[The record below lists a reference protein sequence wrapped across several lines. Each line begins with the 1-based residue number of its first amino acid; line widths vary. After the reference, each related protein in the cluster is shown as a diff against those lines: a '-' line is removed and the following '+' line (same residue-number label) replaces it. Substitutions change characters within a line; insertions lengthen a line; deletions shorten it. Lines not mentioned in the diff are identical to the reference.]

1 MATINSIGRFFDFRN
16 LLNILI
22 YLLPI
27 SFISGN
33 YIVNLNLLLIIFFGL
48 LIYQNKLFEIRETKE
63 FIILFL
69 FFAILLAS
77 SFIEYVFGEQKSDLI
92 KSVLFLRFFIFTLVV
107 KCHLQFQNFNYIIFL
122 KVCFFVILIISLD
135 VILQY
140 LTGSNILGYA
150 SGTHN
155 SSFFKS
161 EAIAGSYIQRF
172 GIFGLLSIPILFQ
185 SQKKLMILF
194 LTIYPALLTV
204 AIIFSGNRMPLI
216 MFLFSLFPI
225 IFFQNKRKK
234 ILISALLFLLVL
246 SSVIIKNADVLS
258 KRFGSSFRAAINI
271 SQMIGEIKNDYDE
284 LSVYKGQQF
293 HLTPASLSG
302 LGIGFKNK
310 NYTNY
315 PFITGHFQHYVT
327 SSKLFLSDPI
337 IGRGIKSFRNTCREI
352 WHHPNTTCGSH
363 PHHFYLEIMNDT
375 GILGFGLI
383 IIFISYL
390 ILNNFLIYRWND
402 QKIRFLSYT
411 VVTLLLTEFF
421 PFRSQGSF
429 FSTSNAT
436 FVFFIAAIS
445 WGLIKKDNNKK
456 TQKKV

>member
-69 FFAILLAS
+69 FFVTLLAS
-77 SFIEYVFGEQKSDLI
+77 SFIEDIFGEQKSDLI

-122 KVCFFVILIISLD
+122 KVCFFATLIISLD
-135 VILQY
+135 IILQY
-140 LTGSNILGYA
+140 SSGSNVLGYT
-150 SGTHN
+150 SGVYN

-161 EAIAGSYIQRF
+161 EAIAGGYIQRF

-185 SQKKLMILF
+185 SQKKLRILF
-194 LTIYPALLTV
+194 FTTYPMLLTV

-216 MFLFSLFPI
+216 MFLFSLFLI

-234 ILISALLFLLVL
+234 ILISALLFVVVL
-246 SSVIIKNADVLS
+246 SSIIIKNVDALNE
-258 KRFGSSFRAAINI
+258 RFNSFRAGIPNV
-271 SQMIGEIKNDYDE
+271 SQMVREIKNDYNE
-284 LSVYKGQQF
+284 LSIYKGQYF
-293 HLTPASLSG
+293 HHTPA
-302 LGIGFKNK
+302 FKNK
-310 NYTNY
+310 NYTKY
-315 PFITGHFQHYVT
+315 AFHTGHFQHYVT

-337 IGRGIKSFRNTCREI
+337 IGRGIKSFRNTCYEVF
-352 WHHPNTTCGSH
+352 HHPNTACSNH

-402 QKIRFLSYT
+402 QKIRFLSYA

-436 FVFFIAAIS
+436 FVFFIAAVS

-456 TQKKV
+456 IQKKV

>member
-1 MATINSIGRFFDFRN
+1 MARINSIRHFFDFRN

-27 SFISGN
+27 SFILGN
-33 YIVNLNLLLIIFFGL
+33 YIININLLLIIFFGL

-69 FFAILLAS
+69 FFAILLTS
-77 SFIEYVFGEQKSDLI
+77 SFIEYVFGEQKSDLV
-92 KSVLFLRFFIFTLVV
+92 KSILFLRFFIFILVV

-122 KVCFFVILIISLD
+122 KVCFFATLIISLD
-135 VILQY
+135 IILQY
-140 LTGSNILGYA
+140 SSGSNVLGYT
-150 SGTHN
+150 SGVYN

-161 EAIAGSYIQRF
+161 EAIAGGYIQRF

-185 SQKKLMILF
+185 SQKKLRILF
-194 LTIYPALLTV
+194 FTTYPMLLTV

-216 MFLFSLFPI
+216 MFLFSLFLI
-225 IFFQNKRKK
+225 IFFYNKRKK
-234 ILISALLFLLVL
+234 ILISALLFVVVLL
-246 SSVIIKNADVLS
+246 SIIIKNVDALNE
-258 KRFGSSFRAAINI
+258 RFNSFKAGIPNV
-271 SQMIGEIKNDYDE
+271 SQMVREIKNDYNE
-284 LSVYKGQQF
+284 LSIYKGQYF
-293 HLTPASLSG
+293 HHTPA
-302 LGIGFKNK
+302 FKNK
-310 NYTNY
+310 NYTKY
-315 PFITGHFQHYVT
+315 AFHTGHFQHYVT

-337 IGRGIKSFRNTCREI
+337 IGRGIKSFRNTCYEVF
-352 WHHPNTTCGSH
+352 HHPNTACSNH

-402 QKIRFLSYT
+402 QKIRFLSYA

-436 FVFFIAAIS
+436 FVFFIAAVS

-456 TQKKV
+456 IQKKV

>member
-1 MATINSIGRFFDFRN
+1 MARINSIRHFFDFRN

-27 SFISGN
+27 SFILGN
-33 YIVNLNLLLIIFFGL
+33 YIININLLLIIFFGL

-69 FFAILLAS
+69 FFAILLTS
-77 SFIEYVFGEQKSDLI
+77 SFIEYVFGEQKSDLV
-92 KSVLFLRFFIFTLVV
+92 KSILFLRFFIFILVV

-122 KVCFFVILIISLD
+122 KVCFFATLIISLD
-135 VILQY
+135 IILQY
-140 LTGSNILGYA
+140 SSGSNVLGYT
-150 SGTHN
+150 SGVYN

-161 EAIAGSYIQRF
+161 EAIAGGYIQRF

-185 SQKKLMILF
+185 SQKKLRILF
-194 LTIYPALLTV
+194 FTTYPMLLTV

-216 MFLFSLFPI
+216 MFLFSLFLI

-234 ILISALLFLLVL
+234 ILISALLFVVVL
-246 SSVIIKNADVLS
+246 SSIIIKNVDALNE
-258 KRFGSSFRAAINI
+258 RFNSFRAGIPNV
-271 SQMIGEIKNDYDE
+271 SQMVREIKNDYNE
-284 LSVYKGQQF
+284 LSIYKGQYF
-293 HLTPASLSG
+293 HHTPA
-302 LGIGFKNK
+302 FKNK
-310 NYTNY
+310 NYTKY
-315 PFITGHFQHYVT
+315 AFHTGHFQHYVT

-337 IGRGIKSFRNTCREI
+337 IGRGIKSFRNTCYEVF
-352 WHHPNTTCGSH
+352 HHPNTACSNH

-402 QKIRFLSYT
+402 QKIRFLSYA

-436 FVFFIAAIS
+436 FVFFIAAVS

-456 TQKKV
+456 IQKKV

>member
-1 MATINSIGRFFDFRN
+1 MARINSIRHFFDFRN

-27 SFISGN
+27 SFILGN
-33 YIVNLNLLLIIFFGL
+33 YIININLLLIIFFGL

-69 FFAILLAS
+69 FFAILLTS
-77 SFIEYVFGEQKSDLI
+77 SFIEYVFGEQKSDLV
-92 KSVLFLRFFIFTLVV
+92 KSILFLRFFIFILVV

-122 KVCFFVILIISLD
+122 KVCFFATLIISLD
-135 VILQY
+135 IILQY
-140 LTGSNILGYA
+140 SSGSNVLGYA
-150 SGTHN
+150 SGVYN

-161 EAIAGSYIQRF
+161 EAIAGGYIQRF

-185 SQKKLMILF
+185 SQKKLRILF
-194 LTIYPALLTV
+194 FTTYPMLLTV

-234 ILISALLFLLVL
+234 ILISALLFLVIL
-246 SSVIIKNADVLS
+246 SSVIIKNVDALN
-258 KRFGSSFRAAINI
+258 KRFISFRAGVPNI
-271 SQMIGEIKNDYDE
+271 LQMIHEIKNDYNE
-284 LSVYKGQQF
+284 LDIYKGQYF
-293 HLTPASLSG
+293 NHTPAS
-302 LGIGFKNK
+302 KNK
-310 NYTNY
+310 KYAKY
-315 PFITGHFQHYVT
+315 GFYTGHFQHYTT

-337 IGRGIKSFRNTCREI
+337 IGRGIKSFRNTCFEI
-352 WHHPNTTCGSH
+352 LHHPNTVCSNH

-390 ILNNFLIYRWND
+390 VLNNFLIYKWSN
-402 QKIRFLSYT
+402 QKIRFLSYA

-429 FSTSNAT
+429 FSVLNAT
-436 FVFFIAAIS
+436 FVFLIVAFS
-445 WGLIKKDNNKK
+445 WGLIKKDNNEKI
-456 TQKKV
+456 QKKA

>member
-69 FFAILLAS
+69 FFVTLLTS
-77 SFIEYVFGEQKSDLI
+77 TFIEYVFGEQKSDLI
-92 KSVLFLRFFIFTLVV
+92 KSIFFLRYFIFILVV
-107 KCHLQFQNFNYIIFL
+107 KCHLQFQNFNYQIFL
-122 KVCFFVILIISLD
+122 KVCFFVTLIISLD

-150 SGTHN
+150 SGVHN

-161 EAIAGSYIQRF
+161 EAIAGGYILRF
-172 GIFGLLSIPILFQ
+172 GIFGLLFMPILFQ
-185 SQKKLMILF
+185 SQKELKILF
-194 LTIYPALLTV
+194 FTIYPILLTV

-216 MFLFSLFPI
+216 MFLFSFFPI
-225 IFFQNKRKK
+225 ILFQNKRKK
-234 ILISALLFLLVL
+234 ILISALLFLVL
-246 SSVIIKNADVLS
+246 LSGIIITKVDALS
-258 KRFGSSFRAAINI
+258 KRFENFKAAVDI
-271 SQMIGEIKNDYDE
+271 SHMIREIKNDYNE

-293 HLTPASLSG
+293 HLTPASPSG
-302 LGIGFKNK
+302 LGIGVKNK
-310 NYTNY
+310 NYTHHAH
-315 PFITGHFQHYVT
+315 ITGHFQHYVA

-337 IGRGIKSFRNTCREI
+337 IGRGLKSFRNTCREI
-352 WHHPNTTCGSH
+352 WHHPNTTCGNH

-383 IIFISYL
+383 IIFIGYL
-390 ILNNFLIYRWND
+390 VLNNFLIYKWSN
-402 QKIRFLSYT
+402 QKIRFLSYAT
-411 VVTLLLTEFF
+411 VTLLLVEFF

-436 FVFFIAAIS
+436 FVFFLVAIS

-456 TQKKV
+456 I

>member
-1 MATINSIGRFFDFRN
+1 MARINSIRHFFDFRN

-27 SFISGN
+27 SFILGN
-33 YIVNLNLLLIIFFGL
+33 YIININLLLIIFFGL
-48 LIYQNKLFEIRETKE
+48 LIYQNKLFEIRKTKE

-69 FFAILLAS
+69 FFAILLTS
-77 SFIEYVFGEQKSDLI
+77 SFIEYVFGEQKSDLV
-92 KSVLFLRFFIFTLVV
+92 KSILFLRFFIFILVV

-122 KVCFFVILIISLD
+122 KVCFFATLIISLD
-135 VILQY
+135 IILQY
-140 LTGSNILGYA
+140 SSGSNVLGYT
-150 SGTHN
+150 SGVYN

-161 EAIAGSYIQRF
+161 EAIAGGYIQRF

-185 SQKKLMILF
+185 SQKKLRILF
-194 LTIYPALLTV
+194 FTTYPMLLTV

-216 MFLFSLFPI
+216 MFLFSLFLI

-234 ILISALLFLLVL
+234 ILISTLLFVVVL
-246 SSVIIKNADVLS
+246 SSIIIKNVDALNE
-258 KRFGSSFRAAINI
+258 RFNSFRAGIPNV
-271 SQMIGEIKNDYDE
+271 SQMVREIKNDYNE
-284 LSVYKGQQF
+284 LSIYKGQYF
-293 HLTPASLSG
+293 HHTPA
-302 LGIGFKNK
+302 FKNK
-310 NYTNY
+310 NYTKY
-315 PFITGHFQHYVT
+315 AFHTGHFQHYVT

-337 IGRGIKSFRNTCREI
+337 IGRGIKSFRNTCYEVF
-352 WHHPNTTCGSH
+352 HHPNTACSNH

-402 QKIRFLSYT
+402 QKIRFLSYA

-436 FVFFIAAIS
+436 FVFFIAAVS

-456 TQKKV
+456 IQKKV

>member
-27 SFISGN
+27 SFILGN

-69 FFAILLAS
+69 FFATILAS
-77 SFIEYVFGEQKSDLI
+77 TFIEYIFGEQKSDLI
-92 KSVLFLRFFIFTLVV
+92 KSVLFLRFFIFVLVV
-107 KCHLQFQNFNYIIFL
+107 KCHLQFQNFNYQIFL

-140 LTGSNILGYA
+140 STGSNILGYA
-150 SGTHN
+150 SGVHN
-155 SSFFKS
+155 NSFFKS
-161 EAIAGSYIQRF
+161 ESIVGGYIQRF
-172 GIFGLLSIPILFQ
+172 GIFSLLSIPILFQ
-185 SQKKLMILF
+185 SQKKLTVLF
-194 LTIYPALLTV
+194 LIIYPILLTV
-204 AIIFSGNRMPLI
+204 SIIFSGNRMPLI
-216 MFLFSLFPI
+216 MLLFSFFII

-234 ILISALLFLLVL
+234 ILISALLFLIVL
-246 SSVIIKNADVLS
+246 SSMIIKNVDVLNRFVNFRVFMNTDVLS
-258 KRFGSSFRAAINI
+258 
-271 SQMIGEIKNDYDE
+271 QMIHEIKNDYDE
-284 LSVYKGQQF
+284 LDIYEGRIF
-293 HLTPASLSG
+293 HYTPAV
-302 LGIGFKNK
+302 KNK
-310 NYTNY
+310 NYTQHA
-315 PFITGHFQHYVT
+315 FITGHLQLYIT
-327 SSKLFLSDPI
+327 SSKLILLDPI
-337 IGRGIKSFRNTCREI
+337 IGRGLKSFKNTCKEI
-352 WHHPNTTCGSH
+352 WHHPNTVCGNH

-390 ILNNFLIYRWND
+390 VLNNFLIYRWND
-402 QKIRFLSYT
+402 QKIRFLSYA

-421 PFRSQGSF
+421 PFRSQGGF

-436 FVFFIAAIS
+436 FVFFIVAIS
-445 WGLIKKDNNKK
+445 WGLIKNKK
-456 TQKKV
+456 LK

>member
-1 MATINSIGRFFDFRN
+1 MARINSIRHFFDFRN

-27 SFISGN
+27 SFILGN
-33 YIVNLNLLLIIFFGL
+33 YIININLLLIIFFGL

-69 FFAILLAS
+69 FFATLLTS
-77 SFIEYVFGEQKSDLI
+77 TFIEYVFGEQKSDLV
-92 KSVLFLRFFIFTLVV
+92 KSILFLRFFIFILVV

-122 KVCFFVILIISLD
+122 KVCFFATLIISLD
-135 VILQY
+135 IILQY
-140 LTGSNILGYA
+140 SSGSNVLGYT
-150 SGTHN
+150 SGVYN

-161 EAIAGSYIQRF
+161 EAIAGGYIQRF

-185 SQKKLMILF
+185 SQKKLRILF
-194 LTIYPALLTV
+194 FTTYPMLLTV
-204 AIIFSGNRMPLI
+204 AIFFSGNRMPLI
-216 MFLFSLFPI
+216 MFLFSLFLI
-225 IFFQNKRKK
+225 IFFYNKRKK
-234 ILISALLFLLVL
+234 ILISALLFVVVL
-246 SSVIIKNADVLS
+246 SSIIIKNVDALNE
-258 KRFGSSFRAAINI
+258 RFNSFRAGIPNV
-271 SQMIGEIKNDYDE
+271 SQMVREIKNDYNE
-284 LSVYKGQQF
+284 LSIYEGQFF
-293 HLTPASLSG
+293 HHTPA
-302 LGIGFKNK
+302 FKNK

-315 PFITGHFQHYVT
+315 GFHTGHFQYYIT

-337 IGRGIKSFRNTCREI
+337 IGRGIKSFRNTCYEVF
-352 WHHPNTTCGSH
+352 HHPNTACSNH

-402 QKIRFLSYT
+402 QKIRFLSYA

-436 FVFFIAAIS
+436 FVFFIVAIS
-445 WGLIKKDNNKK
+445 WGLIKNKK
-456 TQKKV
+456 LK

>member
-1 MATINSIGRFFDFRN
+1 MARINSIRHFFDFRN

-27 SFISGN
+27 SFILGN
-33 YIVNLNLLLIIFFGL
+33 YIININLLLIIFFGL

-69 FFAILLAS
+69 FFAILLTS
-77 SFIEYVFGEQKSDLI
+77 SFIEYVFGEQKSDLV
-92 KSVLFLRFFIFTLVV
+92 KSILFLRFFIFILVV

-122 KVCFFVILIISLD
+122 KVCFFATLIISLD
-135 VILQY
+135 IILQY
-140 LTGSNILGYA
+140 SSGSNVLGYT
-150 SGTHN
+150 SGVYN

-161 EAIAGSYIQRF
+161 EAIAGGYIQRF

-185 SQKKLMILF
+185 SQKKLRILF
-194 LTIYPALLTV
+194 FTTYPMLLTV

-216 MFLFSLFPI
+216 MFLFSLFLI

-234 ILISALLFLLVL
+234 ISISALLFVVVL
-246 SSVIIKNADVLS
+246 SSIIIKNVDALNE
-258 KRFGSSFRAAINI
+258 RFNSFRAGIPNV
-271 SQMIGEIKNDYDE
+271 SQMVREIKNDYNE
-284 LSVYKGQQF
+284 LSIYKGQYF
-293 HLTPASLSG
+293 HHTPA
-302 LGIGFKNK
+302 FKNK
-310 NYTNY
+310 NYTKY
-315 PFITGHFQHYVT
+315 AFHTGHFQHYVT

-337 IGRGIKSFRNTCREI
+337 IGRGIKSFRNTCYEVF
-352 WHHPNTTCGSH
+352 HHPNTTCSNH

-402 QKIRFLSYT
+402 QKIRFLSYA

-436 FVFFIAAIS
+436 FVFFIAAVS

-456 TQKKV
+456 IQKKV

>member
-1 MATINSIGRFFDFRN
+1 MARINSIRHFFDFRN

-27 SFISGN
+27 SFILGN
-33 YIVNLNLLLIIFFGL
+33 YIININLLLIIFFGL

-69 FFAILLAS
+69 FFAILLTS
-77 SFIEYVFGEQKSDLI
+77 SFIEYVFGEQKSDLV
-92 KSVLFLRFFIFTLVV
+92 KSILFLRFFIFILVV

-122 KVCFFVILIISLD
+122 KVCFFATLIISLD
-135 VILQY
+135 IILQY
-140 LTGSNILGYA
+140 SSGSNVLGYA
-150 SGTHN
+150 SGVYN

-161 EAIAGSYIQRF
+161 EAIAGGYIQRF

-185 SQKKLMILF
+185 SQKKLRILF
-194 LTIYPALLTV
+194 FTTYPMLLTV

-216 MFLFSLFPI
+216 MFLFSLFLI
-225 IFFQNKRKK
+225 IFFYNKRKK
-234 ILISALLFLLVL
+234 ILISALLFVVVLL
-246 SSVIIKNADVLS
+246 SIIIKNVDALNE
-258 KRFGSSFRAAINI
+258 RFNSFKAGIPNV
-271 SQMIGEIKNDYDE
+271 SQMVREIKNDYNE
-284 LSVYKGQQF
+284 LSIYKGQYF
-293 HLTPASLSG
+293 HHTPA
-302 LGIGFKNK
+302 FKNK
-310 NYTNY
+310 NYTKY
-315 PFITGHFQHYVT
+315 AFHTGHFQHYVT

-337 IGRGIKSFRNTCREI
+337 IGRGIKSFRNTCYEVF
-352 WHHPNTTCGSH
+352 HHPNTACSNH

-402 QKIRFLSYT
+402 QKIRFLSYA

>member
-1 MATINSIGRFFDFRN
+1 MARINSIRHFFDFRN

-27 SFISGN
+27 SFILGN
-33 YIVNLNLLLIIFFGL
+33 YIININLLLIIFFGL

-69 FFAILLAS
+69 FFAILLTS
-77 SFIEYVFGEQKSDLI
+77 SFIEYVFGEQKSDLV
-92 KSVLFLRFFIFTLVV
+92 KSILFLRFFIFILVV

-122 KVCFFVILIISLD
+122 KVCFFATLIISLD
-135 VILQY
+135 IILQY
-140 LTGSNILGYA
+140 SSGSNVLGYT
-150 SGTHN
+150 SGVYN

-161 EAIAGSYIQRF
+161 EAIAGGYIQRF

-185 SQKKLMILF
+185 SQKKLRILF
-194 LTIYPALLTV
+194 FTTYPMLLTV

-216 MFLFSLFPI
+216 MFLFSLFLI

-234 ILISALLFLLVL
+234 ILISALLFVVVL
-246 SSVIIKNADVLS
+246 SSIIIKNVDALNE
-258 KRFGSSFRAAINI
+258 RFNSFRAGIPNV
-271 SQMIGEIKNDYDE
+271 SQMVREIKNDYNE
-284 LSVYKGQQF
+284 LSIYKGQYF
-293 HLTPASLSG
+293 HHTPA
-302 LGIGFKNK
+302 FKNK
-310 NYTNY
+310 NYTKY
-315 PFITGHFQHYVT
+315 AFHTGHFQHYVT

-337 IGRGIKSFRNTCREI
+337 IGRGIKSFRNTCYEVF
-352 WHHPNTTCGSH
+352 HHPNTACSNH

-402 QKIRFLSYT
+402 QKIRFLSYA

-456 TQKKV
+456 IQKKV

>member
-1 MATINSIGRFFDFRN
+1 MARINSIRHFFDFRN

-27 SFISGN
+27 SFILGN
-33 YIVNLNLLLIIFFGL
+33 YIININLLLIIFFGL

-69 FFAILLAS
+69 FFAILLTS
-77 SFIEYVFGEQKSDLI
+77 SFIEYVFGEQKSDLV
-92 KSVLFLRFFIFTLVV
+92 KSILFLRFFIFILVV

-122 KVCFFVILIISLD
+122 KVCFFATLIISLD
-135 VILQY
+135 IILQY
-140 LTGSNILGYA
+140 SSGSNVLGYT
-150 SGTHN
+150 SGVYN

-161 EAIAGSYIQRF
+161 EAIAGGYIQRF

-185 SQKKLMILF
+185 SQKKLRILF
-194 LTIYPALLTV
+194 FTTYPMLLTV

-216 MFLFSLFPI
+216 MFLFSLFLI
-225 IFFQNKRKK
+225 IFFENKRKK
-234 ILISALLFLLVL
+234 ILISALLFVVVL
-246 SSVIIKNADVLS
+246 SSIIIKNVDALNE
-258 KRFGSSFRAAINI
+258 RFNSFKAGIPNV
-271 SQMIGEIKNDYDE
+271 SQMVREIKNDYNE
-284 LSVYKGQQF
+284 LSIYKGQYF
-293 HLTPASLSG
+293 HHTPA
-302 LGIGFKNK
+302 FKNK
-310 NYTNY
+310 NYTKY
-315 PFITGHFQHYVT
+315 AFHTGHFQHYVT

-337 IGRGIKSFRNTCREI
+337 IGRGIKSFRNTCYEVF
-352 WHHPNTTCGSH
+352 HHPNTACSNH

-375 GILGFGLI
+375 GILGFELI
-383 IIFISYL
+383 IIFIGYL

-402 QKIRFLSYT
+402 QKIRFLSYA

-436 FVFFIAAIS
+436 FVFFIAAVS

-456 TQKKV
+456 IQKKA

>member
-1 MATINSIGRFFDFRN
+1 MARINSIRHFFDFRN

-27 SFISGN
+27 SFILGN
-33 YIVNLNLLLIIFFGL
+33 YIININLLLIIFFGL

-69 FFAILLAS
+69 FFAILLTS
-77 SFIEYVFGEQKSDLI
+77 SFIEYVFGEQKSDLV
-92 KSVLFLRFFIFTLVV
+92 KSILFLRFFIFILVV

-122 KVCFFVILIISLD
+122 KVCFFATLIISLD
-135 VILQY
+135 IILQY
-140 LTGSNILGYA
+140 SSGSNVLGYT
-150 SGTHN
+150 SGVYN

-161 EAIAGSYIQRF
+161 EAIAGGYIQRF

-185 SQKKLMILF
+185 SQKKLRILF
-194 LTIYPALLTV
+194 FTTYPMLLTV

-216 MFLFSLFPI
+216 MFLFSLFLI

-234 ILISALLFLLVL
+234 ILISALLFVVVL
-246 SSVIIKNADVLS
+246 SSIIIKNVDALNE
-258 KRFGSSFRAAINI
+258 RFNSFRAGIPNV
-271 SQMIGEIKNDYDE
+271 SQMVREIKNDYNE
-284 LSVYKGQQF
+284 LSIYKGQYF
-293 HLTPASLSG
+293 HHTPA
-302 LGIGFKNK
+302 FKNK
-310 NYTNY
+310 NYTKY
-315 PFITGHFQHYVT
+315 AFHTGHFQHYVT

-337 IGRGIKSFRNTCREI
+337 IGRGIKSFRNTCYEVF
-352 WHHPNTTCGSH
+352 HHPNTACSNH

-402 QKIRFLSYT
+402 QKIRFLSYA

-429 FSTSNAT
+429 FSVLNAT
-436 FVFFIAAIS
+436 FVFLIVAFS
-445 WGLIKKDNNKK
+445 WGLIKKDNNEKI
-456 TQKKV
+456 QKKA

>member
-1 MATINSIGRFFDFRN
+1 MATINSIRRFFDFRN

-27 SFISGN
+27 SFILGN

-69 FFAILLAS
+69 FFAILLTS
-77 SFIEYVFGEQKSDLI
+77 SFIEYVFGEQKSDLV
-92 KSVLFLRFFIFTLVV
+92 KSILFLRFFIFILVV

-122 KVCFFVILIISLD
+122 KVCFFATLIISLD
-135 VILQY
+135 IILQY
-140 LTGSNILGYA
+140 SSGSNVLGYT
-150 SGTHN
+150 SGVYN

-161 EAIAGSYIQRF
+161 EAIAGGYIQRF

-185 SQKKLMILF
+185 SQKKLRILF
-194 LTIYPALLTV
+194 FTTYPMLLTV

-216 MFLFSLFPI
+216 MFLFSLFLI

-234 ILISALLFLLVL
+234 ILISALLFVVVL
-246 SSVIIKNADVLS
+246 SSIIIKNVDALNE
-258 KRFGSSFRAAINI
+258 RFNSFRAGIPNV
-271 SQMIGEIKNDYDE
+271 SQMVREIKNDYNE
-284 LSVYKGQQF
+284 LSIYKGQYF
-293 HLTPASLSG
+293 HHTPA
-302 LGIGFKNK
+302 FKNK
-310 NYTNY
+310 NYTKY
-315 PFITGHFQHYVT
+315 AFHTGHFQHYVT

-337 IGRGIKSFRNTCREI
+337 IGRGIKSFRNTCYEVF
-352 WHHPNTTCGSH
+352 HHPNTACSNH

-402 QKIRFLSYT
+402 QKIRFLSYA

-456 TQKKV
+456 IQKKV

>member
-1 MATINSIGRFFDFRN
+1 MARINSIRHFFDFRN

-27 SFISGN
+27 SFILGN
-33 YIVNLNLLLIIFFGL
+33 YIININLLLIIFFGL

-69 FFAILLAS
+69 FFAILLTS
-77 SFIEYVFGEQKSDLI
+77 SFIEYVFGEQKSDLV
-92 KSVLFLRFFIFTLVV
+92 KSILFLRFFIFILVV

-122 KVCFFVILIISLD
+122 KVCFFATLIISLD
-135 VILQY
+135 IILQY
-140 LTGSNILGYA
+140 SSESNVLGYA
-150 SGTHN
+150 SGVYN
-155 SSFFKS
+155 SGFFKS
-161 EAIAGSYIQRF
+161 EAIAGGYIQRF

-185 SQKKLMILF
+185 SQKKLRILF
-194 LTIYPALLTV
+194 FTTYPMLLTV

-216 MFLFSLFPI
+216 MFLFSLFLI

-234 ILISALLFLLVL
+234 ILISALLFVVVL
-246 SSVIIKNADVLS
+246 SSIIIKNVDALNE
-258 KRFGSSFRAAINI
+258 RFNSFRAGIPNV
-271 SQMIGEIKNDYDE
+271 SQMVREIKNDYNE
-284 LSVYKGQQF
+284 LSIYKGQYF
-293 HLTPASLSG
+293 HHTPV
-302 LGIGFKNK
+302 FKNK
-310 NYTNY
+310 NYTKY
-315 PFITGHFQHYVT
+315 AFHTGHFQHYVT

-337 IGRGIKSFRNTCREI
+337 IGRGIKSFRNTCYEVF
-352 WHHPNTTCGSH
+352 HHPNTACSNH

-402 QKIRFLSYT
+402 QKIRFLSYA

-436 FVFFIAAIS
+436 FVFFIAAVS

-456 TQKKV
+456 IQKKV

>member
-1 MATINSIGRFFDFRN
+1 MATINSIRRFFDFRN

-27 SFISGN
+27 SFILGN

-69 FFAILLAS
+69 FFAILLTS
-77 SFIEYVFGEQKSDLI
+77 SFIEYVFGEQKSDLV
-92 KSVLFLRFFIFTLVV
+92 KSILFLRFFIFILVV

-122 KVCFFVILIISLD
+122 KVCFFATLIISLD
-135 VILQY
+135 IILQY
-140 LTGSNILGYA
+140 SSGSNVLGYT
-150 SGTHN
+150 SGVYN

-161 EAIAGSYIQRF
+161 EAIAGGYIQRF

-185 SQKKLMILF
+185 SQKKLRILF
-194 LTIYPALLTV
+194 FTTYPMLLTV
-204 AIIFSGNRMPLI
+204 AIIFSGNRMPLV
-216 MFLFSLFPI
+216 MFVFSLFLI
-225 IFFQNKRKK
+225 IFFYNKRKK
-234 ILISALLFLLVL
+234 ILISALLFLVIL
-246 SSVIIKNADVLS
+246 SSVIIKNVDALN
-258 KRFGSSFRAAINI
+258 KRFISFRAGAPNI
-271 SQMIGEIKNDYDE
+271 LQMIHEIKNDYNE
-284 LSVYKGQQF
+284 LDIYKGQYF
-293 HLTPASLSG
+293 NHTPAS
-302 LGIGFKNK
+302 KNK
-310 NYTNY
+310 KYAEY
-315 PFITGHFQHYVT
+315 GFYTGHFQHYTT

-337 IGRGIKSFRNTCREI
+337 IGRGIKSFRNTCYEVF
-352 WHHPNTTCGSH
+352 HHPNTACSNH

-402 QKIRFLSYT
+402 QKIRFLSYA

-436 FVFFIAAIS
+436 FVFFIAAVS

-456 TQKKV
+456 IQKKV

>member
-1 MATINSIGRFFDFRN
+1 MVTINSIRHFFDFRN

-27 SFISGN
+27 SFILGN
-33 YIVNLNLLLIIFFGL
+33 YIININLLLIIFFGL

-69 FFAILLAS
+69 FFATLLTS

-122 KVCFFVILIISLD
+122 KVCFFATLIISLD
-135 VILQY
+135 IILQY
-140 LTGSNILGYA
+140 STGSNILGYA
-150 SGTHN
+150 SGAYNT
-155 SSFFKS
+155 SFFGS

-172 GIFGLLSIPILFQ
+172 GIFSLLLIPILFQ
-185 SQKKLMILF
+185 SQKKLRILF
-194 LTIYPALLTV
+194 FTIYPTLLIV
-204 AIIFSGNRMPLI
+204 AIIFSGNRMPLA
-216 MFLFSLFPI
+216 MFVFSLFLI
-225 IFFQNKRKK
+225 IFFYNKRKK
-234 ILISALLFLLVL
+234 ILISALLFLVIL
-246 SSVIIKNADVLS
+246 SSVIIKNVDALN
-258 KRFGSSFRAAINI
+258 KRFNNFRVGAPNI
-271 SQMIGEIKNDYDE
+271 LQMIHEIKNDYNE
-284 LSVYKGQQF
+284 LDIYKGQYF
-293 HLTPASLSG
+293 NHTPAS
-302 LGIGFKNK
+302 KNK
-310 NYTNY
+310 KYAEY
-315 PFITGHFQHYVT
+315 GFHTGHFQHYTT

-337 IGRGIKSFRNTCREI
+337 IGRGIKSFRNTCFEI
-352 WHHPNTTCGSH
+352 LHHPNTACSNH

-390 ILNNFLIYRWND
+390 VLNNFLIYKWSN
-402 QKIRFLSYT
+402 QKIRFLSYAT
-411 VVTLLLTEFF
+411 VTLLLVEFF
-421 PFRSQGSF
+421 PFRRQGSF

-456 TQKKV
+456 IQKKV

>member
-1 MATINSIGRFFDFRN
+1 MATINSIRHFFDFRN

-27 SFISGN
+27 SFILGN
-33 YIVNLNLLLIIFFGL
+33 YIININLLLIIFFGL

-69 FFAILLAS
+69 FFAILLTS
-77 SFIEYVFGEQKSDLI
+77 SFIEYVFGEQKSDLV
-92 KSVLFLRFFIFTLVV
+92 KSILFLRFFIFILVV

-122 KVCFFVILIISLD
+122 KVCFFATLIISLD
-135 VILQY
+135 IILQY
-140 LTGSNILGYA
+140 SSGSNVLGYT
-150 SGTHN
+150 SGVYN

-161 EAIAGSYIQRF
+161 EAIAGGYIQRF

-185 SQKKLMILF
+185 SQKKLRILF
-194 LTIYPALLTV
+194 FTTYPMLLTV

-216 MFLFSLFPI
+216 MFLFSLFLI

-234 ILISALLFLLVL
+234 ILISALLFVVVL
-246 SSVIIKNADVLS
+246 SSIIIKNVDALNE
-258 KRFGSSFRAAINI
+258 RFNSFRAGIPNV
-271 SQMIGEIKNDYDE
+271 SQMVREIKNDYNE
-284 LSVYKGQQF
+284 LSIYKGQYF
-293 HLTPASLSG
+293 HHTPA
-302 LGIGFKNK
+302 FKNK
-310 NYTNY
+310 NYTKY
-315 PFITGHFQHYVT
+315 AFHTGHFQHYVT

-337 IGRGIKSFRNTCREI
+337 IGRGIKSFRNTCYEVF
-352 WHHPNTTCGSH
+352 HHPNTACSNH

-402 QKIRFLSYT
+402 QKIRFLSYA

-436 FVFFIAAIS
+436 FVFFIAAVS

-456 TQKKV
+456 IQKKV

>member
-1 MATINSIGRFFDFRN
+1 MVTINSIGRFFDFRN

-27 SFISGN
+27 SFILGN
-33 YIVNLNLLLIIFFGL
+33 YIINLNLLLIIFFGL
-48 LIYQNKLFEIRETKE
+48 LIYQNKLFEIRKTKE

-69 FFAILLAS
+69 FFVTLLAS
-77 SFIEYVFGEQKSDLI
+77 SFIEDIFGEQKSDLI

-140 LTGSNILGYA
+140 STGSNILGYA
-150 SGTHN
+150 SGVHN
-155 SSFFKS
+155 NSFFKT
-161 EAIAGSYIQRF
+161 EAIAGGYIQRF

-185 SQKKLMILF
+185 SQKKLTVLF
-194 LTIYPALLTV
+194 LIIYSILLTV

-225 IFFQNKRKK
+225 IFFQNKKKK
-234 ILISALLFLLVL
+234 ILISILLFLIVL
-246 SSVIIKNADVLS
+246 SSVMVKNVDALN
-258 KRFGSSFRAAINI
+258 KRFQNFKAAINI
-271 SQMIGEIKNDYDE
+271 SQMIHEIKNDYDE
-284 LSVYKGQQF
+284 LDIYKGQPF
-293 HLTPASLSG
+293 HYTLSVR
-302 LGIGFKNK
+302 NK
-310 NYTNY
+310 NYIQHS
-315 PFITGHFQHYVT
+315 FITGHFQHYVT

-352 WHHPNTTCGSH
+352 WHHPNTSCSNH

-375 GILGFGLI
+375 GIVGFGLI

-390 ILNNFLIYRWND
+390 VLNNFLIYKWSD
-402 QKIRFLSYT
+402 QKIRFLSYAA
-411 VVTLLLTEFF
+411 VTLLLTEFF

-436 FVFFIAAIS
+436 FVFFIIAIS
-445 WGLIKKDNNKK
+445 WGLIKNKK
-456 TQKKV
+456 IK

>member
-1 MATINSIGRFFDFRN
+1 MARINSIRHFFDFRN

-69 FFAILLAS
+69 FFAILLTS
-77 SFIEYVFGEQKSDLI
+77 SFIEYVFGEQKSDLV
-92 KSVLFLRFFIFTLVV
+92 KSILFLRFFIFILVV

-150 SGTHN
+150 SGAYNT
-155 SSFFKS
+155 SFFGS
-161 EAIAGSYIQRF
+161 EGIAGSYIQRF
-172 GIFGLLSIPILFQ
+172 GIFSLLLIPILFQ
-185 SQKKLMILF
+185 SQKKLRILF
-194 LTIYPALLTV
+194 FTTYPMLLTV

-216 MFLFSLFPI
+216 MFLFSFFPI

-234 ILISALLFLLVL
+234 ILISALLFVVVL
-246 SSVIIKNADVLS
+246 SSIIIKNVDALNE
-258 KRFGSSFRAAINI
+258 RFNSFRAGIPNV
-271 SQMIGEIKNDYDE
+271 SQMVREIKNDYNE
-284 LSVYKGQQF
+284 LSIYKGQYF
-293 HLTPASLSG
+293 HHTPA
-302 LGIGFKNK
+302 FKNK
-310 NYTNY
+310 NYTKY
-315 PFITGHFQHYVT
+315 AFHTGHFQHYVT

-337 IGRGIKSFRNTCREI
+337 IGRGIKSFRNTCYEVF
-352 WHHPNTTCGSH
+352 HHPNTACSNH

-402 QKIRFLSYT
+402 QKIRFLSYA

-436 FVFFIAAIS
+436 FVFFIVAIS
-445 WGLIKKDNNKK
+445 WGLIKNKK
-456 TQKKV
+456 LK

>member
-1 MATINSIGRFFDFRN
+1 MATINSIRRFFDFRN

-69 FFAILLAS
+69 FFAILLTS
-77 SFIEYVFGEQKSDLI
+77 SFIEYVFGEQKSDLV
-92 KSVLFLRFFIFTLVV
+92 KSILFLRFFIFILVV

-122 KVCFFVILIISLD
+122 KVCFFATLIISLD
-135 VILQY
+135 IILQY
-140 LTGSNILGYA
+140 SSGSNVLGYT
-150 SGTHN
+150 SGVYN

-161 EAIAGSYIQRF
+161 EAIAGGYIQRF

-185 SQKKLMILF
+185 SQKKLRILF
-194 LTIYPALLTV
+194 FTTYPMLLTV

-216 MFLFSLFPI
+216 MFLFSLFLI

-234 ILISALLFLLVL
+234 ILISALLFVVVL
-246 SSVIIKNADVLS
+246 SSIIIKNVDALNE
-258 KRFGSSFRAAINI
+258 RFNSFRAGIPNV
-271 SQMIGEIKNDYDE
+271 SQMVREIKNDYNE
-284 LSVYKGQQF
+284 LSIYKGQYF
-293 HLTPASLSG
+293 HHTPA
-302 LGIGFKNK
+302 FKNK
-310 NYTNY
+310 NYTKY
-315 PFITGHFQHYVT
+315 AFHTGHFQHYVT

-337 IGRGIKSFRNTCREI
+337 IGRGIKSFRNTCYEVF
-352 WHHPNTTCGSH
+352 HHPNTACSNH

-402 QKIRFLSYT
+402 QKIRFLSYA

-456 TQKKV
+456 IQKKV

>member
-1 MATINSIGRFFDFRN
+1 MVTINSIGRFFDFRN

-27 SFISGN
+27 SFILGN
-33 YIVNLNLLLIIFFGL
+33 YIINLNLLLIIFFGL
-48 LIYQNKLFEIRETKE
+48 LIYQNKLFEIRKTKE

-69 FFAILLAS
+69 FFVTLLAS
-77 SFIEYVFGEQKSDLI
+77 SFIEDIFGEQKSDLI

-140 LTGSNILGYA
+140 STGSNILGYA
-150 SGTHN
+150 SGVHN
-155 SSFFKS
+155 NSFFKT
-161 EAIAGSYIQRF
+161 EAIAGGYIQRF

-185 SQKKLMILF
+185 SQKKLTVLF
-194 LTIYPALLTV
+194 LIIYSILLTV

-225 IFFQNKRKK
+225 IFFQNKKKK
-234 ILISALLFLLVL
+234 ILISILLFLIVL
-246 SSVIIKNADVLS
+246 SSVMVKNVDALN
-258 KRFGSSFRAAINI
+258 KRFQNFKAAINI
-271 SQMIGEIKNDYDE
+271 SQMIHEIKNDYDE
-284 LSVYKGQQF
+284 LDIYKGQPF
-293 HLTPASLSG
+293 HYTPSVR
-302 LGIGFKNK
+302 NK
-310 NYTNY
+310 NYIQHS
-315 PFITGHFQHYVT
+315 FITGHFQHYVT

-352 WHHPNTTCGSH
+352 WHHPNTSCSNH

-390 ILNNFLIYRWND
+390 VLNNFLIYKSSD
-402 QKIRFLSYT
+402 QKIRFLSYA

-421 PFRSQGSF
+421 PFRSHGSF

-436 FVFFIAAIS
+436 FVFFIIAIS
-445 WGLIKKDNNKK
+445 WGLIKNKK
-456 TQKKV
+456 IK

>member
-1 MATINSIGRFFDFRN
+1 MARINSIRHFFDFRN

-27 SFISGN
+27 SFILGN
-33 YIVNLNLLLIIFFGL
+33 YIINLNLLLIIFFGL

-69 FFAILLAS
+69 FFAILLTS
-77 SFIEYVFGEQKSDLI
+77 SFIEYVFGEQKSDLV
-92 KSVLFLRFFIFTLVV
+92 KSILFLRFFIFILVV

-122 KVCFFVILIISLD
+122 KVCFFATLIISLD
-135 VILQY
+135 IILQY
-140 LTGSNILGYA
+140 SSGSNVLGYT
-150 SGTHN
+150 SGVYN

-161 EAIAGSYIQRF
+161 EAIAGGYIQRF

-185 SQKKLMILF
+185 SQKKLRILF
-194 LTIYPALLTV
+194 FTTYPMLLTV

-216 MFLFSLFPI
+216 MFLFSLFLI

-234 ILISALLFLLVL
+234 ILISALLFVVVL
-246 SSVIIKNADVLS
+246 SSIIIKNVDALNE
-258 KRFGSSFRAAINI
+258 RFNSFRAGIPNV
-271 SQMIGEIKNDYDE
+271 SQMVREIKNDYNE
-284 LSVYKGQQF
+284 LSIYKGQYF
-293 HLTPASLSG
+293 HHTPA
-302 LGIGFKNK
+302 FKNK
-310 NYTNY
+310 NYTKY
-315 PFITGHFQHYVT
+315 AFHTGHFQHYVT

-352 WHHPNTTCGSH
+352 WHHPNTVCGNH

-402 QKIRFLSYT
+402 QKIRFLSYA

-436 FVFFIAAIS
+436 FVFFIAAVS

-456 TQKKV
+456 IQKKV

>member
-1 MATINSIGRFFDFRN
+1 MARINSIRHFFDFRN

-27 SFISGN
+27 SFILGN
-33 YIVNLNLLLIIFFGL
+33 YIININLLLIIFFGL

-69 FFAILLAS
+69 FFAILLTS
-77 SFIEYVFGEQKSDLI
+77 SFIEYVFGEQKSDLV
-92 KSVLFLRFFIFTLVV
+92 KSILFLRFFIFILVV

-122 KVCFFVILIISLD
+122 KVCFFATLIISLD
-135 VILQY
+135 IILQY
-140 LTGSNILGYA
+140 SSGSNVLGYT
-150 SGTHN
+150 SGVYN

-161 EAIAGSYIQRF
+161 EAIAGGYIQRF
-172 GIFGLLSIPILFQ
+172 GMFGLLSIPILFQ
-185 SQKKLMILF
+185 SQKKLRILF
-194 LTIYPALLTV
+194 FTTYPMLLTV

-216 MFLFSLFPI
+216 MFLFSLFLI

-234 ILISALLFLLVL
+234 ILISTLLFVVVL
-246 SSVIIKNADVLS
+246 SSIIIKNVDALNE
-258 KRFGSSFRAAINI
+258 RFNSFRAGIPNV
-271 SQMIGEIKNDYDE
+271 SQMVREIKNDYNE
-284 LSVYKGQQF
+284 LSIYKGQYF
-293 HLTPASLSG
+293 HHTPA
-302 LGIGFKNK
+302 FKNK
-310 NYTNY
+310 NYTKY
-315 PFITGHFQHYVT
+315 AFHTGHFQHYVT

-337 IGRGIKSFRNTCREI
+337 IGRGIKSFRNTCYEVF
-352 WHHPNTTCGSH
+352 HHPNTTCSNH

-390 ILNNFLIYRWND
+390 VLNNFLIYKWSD
-402 QKIRFLSYT
+402 QKIRFLSHA

-429 FSTSNAT
+429 FSTFNAT
-436 FVFFIAAIS
+436 FVFFIIAIA

-456 TQKKV
+456 SVLQN

>member
-1 MATINSIGRFFDFRN
+1 MARINSIRHFFDFRN

-27 SFISGN
+27 SFILGN
-33 YIVNLNLLLIIFFGL
+33 YIININLLLIIFFGL

-69 FFAILLAS
+69 FFAILLTS
-77 SFIEYVFGEQKSDLI
+77 SLIEYVFGEQKSDLV
-92 KSVLFLRFFIFTLVV
+92 KSILFLRFFIFILVV

-122 KVCFFVILIISLD
+122 KVCFFATLIISLD
-135 VILQY
+135 IILQY
-140 LTGSNILGYA
+140 SSGSNVLGYT
-150 SGTHN
+150 SGVYN

-161 EAIAGSYIQRF
+161 EAIAGGYIQRF

-185 SQKKLMILF
+185 SQKKLRILF
-194 LTIYPALLTV
+194 FTTYPMLLTV

-216 MFLFSLFPI
+216 MFLFSLFLI

-234 ILISALLFLLVL
+234 ILISALLFVVVL
-246 SSVIIKNADVLS
+246 SSIIIKNVDALNE
-258 KRFGSSFRAAINI
+258 RFNSFRAGIPNV
-271 SQMIGEIKNDYDE
+271 SQMVREIKNDYNE
-284 LSVYKGQQF
+284 LSIYKGQYF
-293 HLTPASLSG
+293 HHTPA
-302 LGIGFKNK
+302 FKNK
-310 NYTNY
+310 NYTKY
-315 PFITGHFQHYVT
+315 AFHTGHFQHYVT

-337 IGRGIKSFRNTCREI
+337 IGRGIKSFRNTCYEVF
-352 WHHPNTTCGSH
+352 HHPNTACSNH

-402 QKIRFLSYT
+402 QKIRFLSYA

-436 FVFFIAAIS
+436 FVFFIAAVS

-456 TQKKV
+456 IQKKV